1 MWFKALCLTAVS
13 AYLAG
18 GIAGAAEAPNSAA
31 DAESK
36 PAITSTENSDGAAK
50 PAEGSNAAAPAE
62 EAPAV
67 APLKGDIL
75 HMKNGKTISG
85 FQVLRETSAVYVL
98 EVVEG
103 EDITLEVP
111 RRQVVSIDYDDIDP
125 NAPKPPAASAAGG
138 EPELVSISGQ
148 KVTPELQEKLSM
160 DISSPSLEYTDTDLV
175 QILKDVGERVNG
187 SLAVDQ
193 SVVDMLPTDRIWT
206 VTVKPGTT
214 LIQFLRED
222 LKAKFE
228 SLEWV
233 LLTDKVVIATKEGAE
248 KLRSE
253 NKPAEGASPQPGA
266 PAEGAAPAP
275 EAPTAPLPPL
285 APLTPAPPAPGQ

>member
-13 AYLAG
+13 AYFVG
-18 GIAGAAEAPNSAA
+18 GIAGAVEAPPSAA

-36 PAITSTENSDGAAK
+36 PAISSTEKSNGAAK
-50 PAEGSNAAAPAE
+50 PAEGSDTAAPAE
-62 EAPAV
+62 EAQTV
-67 APLKGDIL
+67 VPLKGDIL

-111 RRQVVSIDYDDIDP
+111 RRQVISIDYDDIDP
-125 NAPKPPAASAAGG
+125 NAPKPPATGTNGG

-148 KVTPELQEKLSM
+148 KVTPELQEKLSL
-160 DISSPSLEYTDTDLV
+160 DISSPSLEYTDADLV
-175 QILKDVGERVNG
+175 QILKDVGERVKG
-187 SLAVDQ
+187 ALAVDQ
-193 SVVDMLPTDRIWT
+193 SVVDMIPTDRLWT

-222 LKAKFE
+222 LKAKFA

-233 LLTDKVVIATKEGAE
+233 LLTDKVVIASKEGAE
-248 KLRSE
+248 KLRAE

-266 PAEGAAPAP
+266 PTDGAASAP
-275 EAPTAPLPPL
+275 EAPAAPLPPL
-285 APLTPAPPAPGQ
+285 APPAPGQ